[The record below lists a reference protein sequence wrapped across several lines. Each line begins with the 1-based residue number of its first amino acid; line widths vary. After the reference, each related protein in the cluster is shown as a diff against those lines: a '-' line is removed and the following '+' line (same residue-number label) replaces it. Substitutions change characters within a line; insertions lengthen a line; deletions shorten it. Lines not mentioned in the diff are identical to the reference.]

1 MLRACRQ
8 LIDEAA
14 STEDYQTAFNKVDL
28 AASLLRKHNETQAEL
43 ATLTH
48 CVEYLKKLQQ
58 YNKAIEYQRRV
69 LELRRMFNDT
79 KKTFLSLVILGT
91 LYLHMNRLEEAIE
104 TFEEAR
110 KCKEFEMDHRIECLN
125 NLFVTYQRCGYSDR
139 AKVIIEEFGQ
149 IVSQGSDADKTAY
162 LEQLATIDKSKSF
175 ELLQKA
181 LQTVEPQSP
190 VHARILNN
198 MAVELIQQGNFKA
211 AKDALNQAQTM
222 VTEKHT
228 LYGMILINMSVILM
242 EYQDYRGARAA
253 HKAAFAYYEKLI
265 QENKP
270 IGCSWQVLSD
280 ALIEMGDLQ
289 MDNGKAHKA
298 VAYYEKALAF
308 SDSKRVTLRLLCANG
323 SSASAIKEAV
333 RDFMSMRH
341 DDVKS
346 YVFSLIRV
354 SSKLTHQ
361 DAVDVVEEA
370 CQVAEKTFG
379 IDNVITCECKIKLA
393 ALKKPKEAERLFA
406 ELEKRLVH
414 LNEEAVA
421 HFYLQRGL
429 IMKNVDDLRRALH
442 FFGDDANTQQIQE
455 ARKLLKSCQRGTT
468 WGRG

>member
-1 MLRACRQ
+1 MRVCRQ

-91 LYLHMNRLEEAIE
+91 LYLHVNRLDEAIE
-104 TFEEAR
+104 TLEEAR
-110 KCKEFEMDHRIECLN
+110 KCKEFKIRHKIECLN
-125 NLFVTYQRCGYSDR
+125 NLFVVYQRSGYTDR

-162 LEQLATIDKSKSF
+162 FEQLATIDKSKSF

-198 MAVELIQQGNFKA
+198 MAVELIKQGKFKA
-211 AKDALNQAQTM
+211 AKDVLNQAQTM

-298 VAYYEKALAF
+298 IAYYEKAQ
-308 SDSKRVTLRLLCANG
+308 SKKATLRLLCANG
-323 SSASAIKEAV
+323 SSASVIKEAV

-341 DDVKS
+341 DDVES

-361 DAVDVVEEA
+361 DAIDVVEEA
-370 CQVAEKTFG
+370 CQVAKRTFG

-442 FFGDDANTQQIQE
+442 FFGDDANTRQIQE
-455 ARKLLKSCQRGTT
+455 ARKFLK
-468 WGRG
+468 